1 MALVKT
7 TKIGPPRHSRGQG
20 VIEAIVALP
29 VFLVLVCLTF
39 QIFFLA
45 IARVQLQYA
54 AFYAA
59 RAGIVHDGD
68 IRIMEDTASR
78 ILAVSPALSSFRR
91 GSLKVSLTDPE
102 APEDYQSNPRPNTQS
117 NPRSDPRSDPSKKL
131 EPNRILTVH
140 LTWEYPLIV
149 PLANRLL
156 GKPNALGLLAPVS
169 TVPLHASWTMGMPDN
184 PHRSGRAGTSNDR

>member
-91 GSLKVSLTDPE
+91 GSLKVSLTYPE
-102 APEDYQSNPRPNTQS
+102 APEDYQSNSRPNTQS
-117 NPRSDPRSDPSKKL
+117 NPRSDSSKKL

-140 LTWEYPLIV
+140 LTWEYPLIL

-156 GKPNALGLLAPVS
+156 GKPNALGFLAPVS
-169 TVPLHASWTMGMPDN
+169 TVPLQASWTMGMQDK

>member
-78 ILAVSPALSSFRR
+78 ILAISPSLSSFRR

-102 APEDYQSNPRPNTQS
+102 APEDYQSNS
-117 NPRSDPRSDPSKKL
+117 RSDSSEKL
-131 EPNRILTVH
+131 EPNRPLTVH

-156 GKPNALGLLAPVS
+156 GKPNALGLLATVS
-169 TVPLHASWTMGMPDN
+169 TVPLRASWTMAKQDTPLKKT
-184 PHRSGRAGTSNDR
+184 GRAGASNGE